1 MVIHSAAGA
10 KGPGLNSPVARAY
23 VRINSWASTLAG
35 KQCLAMRCTVAASC
49 DRVMQCS

>member
-10 KGPGLNSPVARAY
+10 KGPAFNSPVARAY
-23 VRINSWASTLAG
+23 LTFNSRASTLAG
-35 KQCLAMRCTVAASC
+35 KQYLVISCTITTNC